1 MLRTLP
7 PARCPAKP
15 WPTKP
20 VYNKAPNVSHNWMNV
35 GCVCPVLVCLS
46 CFLVMMEQ
54 SGSYSLYYC
63 PAYHPQIT
71 LHMAKEGK
79 DPVSKY
85 QVQFSLNYTAG
96 KSRKMVTLS
105 CGKSPADILRRP
117 NKSRK
122 SELVDEA
129 VVWIWEY
136 KGLMLGGGALFG
148 GECMKPFYEL
158 TLGGVVPFYTD
169 FTTQRAGVIA
179 FIVYINGK
187 NKENSL
193 K

>member
-1 MLRTLP
+1 
-7 PARCPAKP
+7 
-15 WPTKP
+15 
-20 VYNKAPNVSHNWMNV
+20 
-35 GCVCPVLVCLS
+35 
-46 CFLVMMEQ
+46 
-54 SGSYSLYYC
+54 
-63 PAYHPQIT
+63 
-71 LHMAKEGK
+71 MAKEGK

-85 QVQFSLNYTAG
+85 QVQFSMNYTAG

-105 CGKSPADILRRP
+105 RGKSSADILRRP

-136 KGLMLGGGALFG
+136 KGLMLCGGGAVWG
-148 GECMKPFYEL
+148 RVHETFYEL

-187 NKENSL
+187 K
-193 K
+193 